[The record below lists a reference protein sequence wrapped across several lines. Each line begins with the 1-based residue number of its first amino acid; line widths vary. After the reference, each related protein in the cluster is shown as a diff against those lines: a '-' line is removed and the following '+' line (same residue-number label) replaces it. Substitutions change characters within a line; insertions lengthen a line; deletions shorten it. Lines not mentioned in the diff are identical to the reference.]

1 MLRCVPI
8 VLTLLL
14 LGLPR
19 PARAQVDNH
28 VAIGLDITQRAPQ
41 GPAGHGNTDLGFS
54 WRLGTST
61 EGWSWT
67 SGFGWYSTEIDH
79 GIGRQNVEF
88 GELKVRP
95 VMAGYGYTHVMGR
108 TSVSAKLLGGY
119 AFTSFHLSAPAADAY
134 RTAQGAPS
142 VSSDVANTFV
152 VRPEVSVWYDLNQR
166 VGLHL
171 EATYVIARPVITIR
185 SGGTTEAWRYRA
197 DSLGITVGFV
207 YSVF

>member
-1 MLRCVPI
+1 M
-8 VLTLLL
+8 
-14 LGLPR
+14 
-19 PARAQVDNH
+19 DNH
-28 VAIGLDITQRAPQ
+28 VAIGLDVTQRAPQ

-67 SGFGWYSTEIDH
+67 FGFGWYSTEIDH
-79 GIGRQNVEF
+79 GIGRRNLEF

-119 AFTSFHLSAPAADAY
+119 AFNSFHLSAPAADAY

-142 VSSDVANTFV
+142 VSGDVANTFV

-171 EATYVIARPVITIR
+171 GATYVVARPVITIR
-185 SGGTTEAWRYRA
+185 SAGTTEAWRYRA